1 MITPWPS
8 NGTGTVSS
16 TPLFMK
22 IYYPSITPVINYT
35 YSYEPERTATIVV
48 AAIGVGIVSVAT
60 LGFVG
65 YYLLKNGV
73 PTSAAVSSSSGN
85 NDRQQ
90 GGDDTCKIQISN
102 SDLKEIEE
110 LLIQHRKEYKVL

>member
-16 TPLFMK
+16 TPLFMR

-60 LGFVG
+60 LGFVA
-65 YYLLKNGV
+65 YYVLTKGIPMKL
-73 PTSAAVSSSSGN
+73 PSASVKS

-90 GGDDTCKIQISN
+90 GGDDTCRIQISN
-102 SDLKEIEE
+102 SDLKEIED
-110 LLIQHRKEYKVL
+110 LLIQHRKEYRVL

>member
-35 YSYEPERTATIVV
+35 YSYEPERAVTVVV
-48 AAIGVGIVSVAT
+48 AGIGVGLVSVAV
-60 LGFVG
+60 LGFVA
-65 YYLLKNGV
+65 YYLLKKRV
-73 PTSAAVSSSSGN
+73 PIVVSTPSVTN
-85 NDRQQ
+85 HNRQQ
-90 GGDDTCKIQISN
+90 GTDDTCKIQISS

-110 LLIQHRKEYKVL
+110 LLIQHRKGYRVL